1 MGTKVFLES
10 VRGSVGRGSRAGTVS
25 RWTRDVRRRRLFQ
38 VQSKGLRHV
47 QRRVTCPGAVLSAG
61 SRGGLRRAELAQGRW
76 EEVSRVWRRH
86 THRGR
91 EGGPGEQGT
100 VGL

>member
-1 MGTKVFLES
+1 M
-10 VRGSVGRGSRAGTVS
+10 
-25 RWTRDVRRRRLFQ
+25 FQ

-61 SRGGLRRAELAQGRW
+61 NRGGLRIAELAQGRW
-76 EEVSRVWRRH
+76 EDVSRAWGHHAR
-86 THRGR
+86 RGR
-91 EGGPGEQGT
+91 EGGPGVQGT